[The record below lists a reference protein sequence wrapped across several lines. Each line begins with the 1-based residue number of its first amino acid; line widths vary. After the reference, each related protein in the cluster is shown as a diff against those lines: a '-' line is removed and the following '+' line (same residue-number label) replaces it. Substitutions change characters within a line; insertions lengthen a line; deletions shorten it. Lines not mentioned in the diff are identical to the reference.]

1 MSRHPRPR
9 PHRGHVQLTVSCL
22 FLSGGVKEGRIRRG
36 TVGDRHGSAG
46 VSCRRRAFSFFLF
59 LFSFIR
65 NLDAVFVRNKNKDC
79 IKMFNNNR
87 RVGMEVRGE
96 ELR

>member
-9 PHRGHVQLTVSCL
+9 PYCHHAPLTVPCL
-22 FLSGGVKEGRIRRG
+22 FLSGCVKEGKIRRG

-65 NLDAVFVRNKNKDC
+65 NLDAVFMRNKNKDC
-79 IKMFNNNR
+79 IKMFNDNR